1 MAWPVCGSVHHPVLA
16 EKCSEEISKESVDQK
31 KAAADEAEKNVRN
44 YSAMAGS
51 LKEQLERLKKKA
63 EQMEKDAEVVM
74 KVIEEFEG
82 VLPFNDKVSPEII
95 KREFGLSKNAFKRA
109 GGRLVKQGR
118 IEITENRIIKR

>member
-1 MAWPVCGSVHHPVLA
+1 MMKTMEKRQVARKNQERTFRRMMAY
-16 EKCSEEISKESVDQK
+16 Q
-31 KAAADEAEKNVRN
+31 
-44 YSAMAGS
+44 
-51 LKEQLERLKKKA
+51 KKA
-63 EQMEKDAEVVM
+63 EQMEKDAEAVM

-109 GGRLVKQGR
+109 VGRLLKQGR